1 VFGVECGEVGGEIM
15 QVTQELSI
23 LESYTANEHVHRSAA
38 WAAGRAASVKNC
50 RFSVKQAQDW
60 ITKAGLADYLPNRK
74 NPLMTCSMDDLHRA
88 WRFELRQV
96 ALAYGVELTHGV
108 AAKLINVYFKA
119 AYVSLFA
126 NSEPWVNALHP
137 PIDAVLLDALYQNNV
152 GGFADFWKEAK
163 SIRWSNFDSEQY
175 EKVIEHIKLALGNRP
190 LWQIEAFWRGH
201 Q

>member
-1 VFGVECGEVGGEIM
+1 M
-15 QVTQELSI
+15 LVTQELSI
-23 LESYTANEHVHRSAA
+23 LESYTAIEHMHRFAS

-50 RFSVKQAQDW
+50 RFSVAQAQGW
-60 ITKAGLADYLPNRK
+60 IASIGLFDYLSNQ
-74 NPLMTCSMDDLHRA
+74 NDALTTHSMGELHKA
-88 WRFELRQV
+88 WRTNLIAV
-96 ALAYGVELTHGV
+96 AEKDGFGLTHGV

-119 AYVSLFA
+119 ACVSSSPV
-126 NSEPWVNALHP
+126 SEPWINALHP
-137 PIDAVLLDALYQNNV
+137 PIDAILLDTLYQENV
-152 GGFADFWKEAK
+152 GGFAQFWKQSK